1 MFFSSHGISESSLDN
16 VKIAKK
22 EKEIMIISN
31 IAFPYET
38 FYQLPKTAFEAP
50 SDQSLTVYLLSRFRS
65 YLGARKYIKWKHGV

>member
-1 MFFSSHGISESSLDN
+1 
-16 VKIAKK
+16 
-22 EKEIMIISN
+22 MIISN

-38 FYQLPKTAFEAP
+38 FYQLAKTAFEAP